1 MFLFPVWGY
10 NPLIVGQSGSV
21 IEKQST
27 VPATQGRKDLHGKEV
42 NPGEKTKFYTAGG
55 PSRTFLTAGRNYID
69 VKESML

>member
-1 MFLFPVWGY
+1 
-10 NPLIVGQSGSV
+10 V

-55 PSRTFLTAGRNYID
+55 PSRTFLTAGRNYIH